1 MTIQQ
6 LITLSLRDLQVVQ
19 PGQTPSADELQNS
32 LDTLNE
38 TLDSWSNEG
47 LLVPNHVLSVVN
59 LSSGVD
65 NYTLGTTGSWATTGF
80 PIKLKGATAASS
92 GFQKGIEILPMELY
106 QASIENGTGLTATLP
121 TKLGIDNAAPLR
133 NIRVWPMPN
142 QGFTPVT
149 ISYWIPL
156 ASVALGDTVSFALP
170 GFQQAIQN
178 ELTLR
183 LADMFRVA
191 VSPAMQMNAQ
201 NSKKSLARL
210 DPSEVT
216 EPMPAGMPSPVPVTR

>member
-6 LITLSLRDLQVVQ
+6 LITLSLRDTQVVW
-19 PGQTPSADELQNS
+19 PGQTPSPDELQNG

-47 LLVPNHVLSVVN
+47 LLVPNHVLTQFALAAGTS
-59 LSSGVD
+59 
-65 NYTLGTTGSWATTGF
+65 NYTMGVGANWVTSAL
-80 PIKLKGATAASS
+80 PIKLKGAIASLT
-92 GFQKGIEILPMELY
+92 GFQRGLEVLPMELFE
-106 QASIENGTGLTATLP
+106 ASIDNAIGETSVLP
-121 TKLGIDNAAPLR
+121 LKLGIDNAAPQR
-133 NIRVWPMPN
+133 NVRVWPTPN
-142 QGFTPVT
+142 NSSAV
-149 ISYWIPL
+149 IEASYWTPL
-156 ASVALGDTVSFALP
+156 ASVALADTVNFALP

-191 VSPAMQMNAQ
+191 ITPAMQMNAQ
-201 NSKKSLARL
+201 NSKKALARL

-216 EPMPAGMPSPVPVTR
+216 EPLPANAAPQPIR